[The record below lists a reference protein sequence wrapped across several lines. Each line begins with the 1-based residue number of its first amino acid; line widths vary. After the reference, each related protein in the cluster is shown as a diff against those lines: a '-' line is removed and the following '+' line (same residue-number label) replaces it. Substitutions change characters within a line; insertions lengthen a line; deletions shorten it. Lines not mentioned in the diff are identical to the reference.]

1 MFQKLI
7 VAFGLGVLLTGGV
20 VYIAMKNRAPEPA
33 PVSVATPAPVATP
46 TPAVAEPA
54 PPPAP
59 EPAPP
64 QPEPVRSKPAAK
76 PAKTQPR
83 PAPVAVAKYVPP
95 VPPPGVQEQPRPA
108 PVAPPVVTN
117 PEPPPAERPVAP
129 SPEVKPEPKPAPR
142 QPHSVTVPAGTM
154 ITVRLREE
162 LSTKN
167 SQDGQNFTATL
178 DQPLVVDGFVIAERG
193 SSQRGR
199 IVELD
204 RAGRV
209 KGRAALAVELTEL
222 NTADGQKIALKT
234 DSFRKEAES
243 GMKGDM
249 AKTGVAAGIGAAIGA
264 IAGGGKG
271 AAIGAGIGGAAGA
284 GGVLATRG
292 KDASLPSETRLTFR
306 LKEPLTLTEKLD
318 D

>member
-20 VYIAMKNRAPEPA
+20 VYVAMKNRAPDPV
-33 PVSVATPAPVATP
+33 PVSVATPTP
-46 TPAVAEPA
+46 TPAPAAVQQA
-54 PPPAP
+54 PPPP

-64 QPEPVRSKPAAK
+64 EPEPVKAKPAAK
-76 PAKTQPR
+76 PAVRTATSRPVEHRSAPVTVAKSEPPPEPPKAVQPPPPVISNPN
-83 PAPVAVAKYVPP
+83 PAPV
-95 VPPPGVQEQPRPA
+95 E
-108 PVAPPVVTN
+108 N
-117 PEPPPAERPVAP
+117 PKIVN
-129 SPEVKPEPKPAPR
+129 VKPEPEKPAPR

-162 LSTKN
+162 LSTKH

-199 IVELD
+199 VVELD
-204 RAGRV
+204 QSGRV
-209 KGRAALAVELTEL
+209 RGRAAIAVELTEIS
-222 NTADGQKIALKT
+222 TADGQKIAVKT

-243 GMKGDM
+243 NVKSDV

-292 KDASLPSETRLTFR
+292 KAANLPSETRITFR
-306 LKEPLTLTEKLD
+306 LKEPVTLTEKLD
-318 D
+318 

>member
-1 MFQKLI
+1 MFQKLML
-7 VAFGLGVLLTGGV
+7 AFGLGVLLTGGV
-20 VYIAMKNRAPEPA
+20 VYVAMKRRAPEPA
-33 PVSVATPAPVATP
+33 PVPVSVAAPTPAP
-46 TPAVAEPA
+46 PAAEPE
-54 PPPAP
+54 PPAP

-64 QPEPVRSKPAAK
+64 EPEPVKPKKVVKRAPVVHHETHK
-76 PAKTQPR
+76 
-83 PAPVAVAKYVPP
+83 PAPVTVAKND
-95 VPPPGVQEQPRPA
+95 PPPMPDPPK
-108 PVAPPVVTN
+108 PVAPPPPVAVNPDPLPPPSAVKT
-117 PEPPPAERPVAP
+117 PEPAAAP
-129 SPEVKPEPKPAPR
+129 KPEPRK
-142 QPHSVTVPAGTM
+142 PHSVTIPAGTM

-162 LSTKN
+162 LSSKY

-204 RAGRV
+204 QAGRV

-222 NTADGQKIALKT
+222 STADGQRVQVKT

-249 AKTGVAAGIGAAIGA
+249 AKAGVAAGIGAAIGA

-292 KDASLPSETRLTFR
+292 KDARLPSETRITFR

>member
-20 VYIAMKNRAPEPA
+20 VYIAMKNRAPEPV
-33 PVSVATPAPVATP
+33 PVSVATPAPAP

-64 QPEPVRSKPAAK
+64 QPEPVRPKPTAK
-76 PAKTQPR
+76 PVKTHTR
-83 PAPVAVAKYVPP
+83 TAPVAVAKNDPP
-95 VPPPGVQEQPRPA
+95 AVVHEQPRPA

-117 PEPPPAERPVAP
+117 PEPAPVEKPVAAP
-129 SPEVKPEPKPAPR
+129 PIVRPEPKPAPR
-142 QPHSVTVPAGTM
+142 QPHSVTIPAGTM

-162 LSTKN
+162 LSTKH

>member
-33 PVSVATPAPVATP
+33 PVSVATPAPVP
-46 TPAVAEPA
+46 TPAVVEPA

-64 QPEPVRSKPAAK
+64 QPEPVKPKPAAK
-76 PAKTQPR
+76 PAKMPSR
-83 PAPVAVAKYVPP
+83 PAPVTVAKNDPP
-95 VPPPGVQEQPRPA
+95 APQPSVHEQPRPTPPPPVVSNPEPA
-108 PVAPPVVTN
+108 PVEKPVAAPPV
-117 PEPPPAERPVAP
+117 
-129 SPEVKPEPKPAPR
+129 VKPEPKPAPR
-142 QPHSVTVPAGTM
+142 QPHSVTIPAGTM

-162 LSTKN
+162 LSTKH

>member
-20 VYIAMKNRAPEPA
+20 VYVAMKNRTPEPA
-33 PVSVATPAPVATP
+33 PVPVSVAVPAPA
-46 TPAVAEPA
+46 PAAIEPA

-59 EPAPP
+59 EPAAP
-64 QPEPVRSKPAAK
+64 QPEPVKPKPVIKQAK
-76 PAKTQPR
+76 RHAEK
-83 PAPVAVAKYVPP
+83 PAPVTVARNELPPAPEPARTVPP
-95 VPPPGVQEQPRPA
+95 
-108 PVAPPVVTN
+108 APPVVTN
-117 PEPPPAERPVAP
+117 PDPIPEARPVA
-129 SPEVKPEPKPAPR
+129 VKAPEPKPEPR
-142 QPHSVTVPAGTM
+142 KPHSVTVPAGTM

-204 RAGRV
+204 QSGRV

-222 NTADGQKIALKT
+222 TTADGQKIALKT

-243 GMKGDM
+243 GVKGDM
-249 AKTGVAAGIGAAIGA
+249 AKAGVAAGIGAAIGA

-292 KDASLPSETRLTFR
+292 KEAKLPSETRITFR

>member
-1 MFQKLI
+1 
-7 VAFGLGVLLTGGV
+7 V
-20 VYIAMKNRAPEPA
+20 
-33 PVSVATPAPVATP
+33 
-46 TPAVAEPA
+46 
-54 PPPAP
+54 
-59 EPAPP
+59 
-64 QPEPVRSKPAAK
+64 
-76 PAKTQPR
+76 KTHAR
-83 PAPVAVAKYVPP
+83 TAPVAVAKNDPP
-95 VPPPGVQEQPRPA
+95 APPAVVQEQPRPA

-117 PEPPPAERPVAP
+117 PEPAPVEKPVAAP
-129 SPEVKPEPKPAPR
+129 PIVKPEPKPAPR
-142 QPHSVTVPAGTM
+142 QPHSVTIPAGTM

-162 LSTKN
+162 LSTKH

-222 NTADGQKIALKT
+222 STADGQKIALKT

-243 GMKGDM
+243 GTKGDM

>member
-20 VYIAMKNRAPEPA
+20 VYLAMKNRAPEPA
-33 PVSVATPAPVATP
+33 AVSVAAPAPAP
-46 TPAVAEPA
+46 TPAVVEPA

-64 QPEPVRSKPAAK
+64 QPEPVKPKAVSK

-83 PAPVAVAKYVPP
+83 PAPVTVAKYDPP

-108 PVAPPVVTN
+108 AAPPVVTN
-117 PEPPPAERPVAP
+117 PEPPPVEKPVAP
-129 SPEVKPEPKPAPR
+129 PEPKPEPKPAPR

-234 DSFRKEAES
+234 ESFRKEAES
-243 GMKGDM
+243 GTKGDL

-271 AAIGAGIGGAAGA
+271 AAIGAGVGGAAGA

-292 KDASLPSETRLTFR
+292 KDATLPSETRLTFR

>member
-20 VYIAMKNRAPEPA
+20 VYVAMKNRAPEPA
-33 PVSVATPAPVATP
+33 PVSVAIPAPAP
-46 TPAVAEPA
+46 TPAVAEPT

-64 QPEPVRSKPAAK
+64 QPEPVKPKPVAK
-76 PAKTQPR
+76 PARTQSR
-83 PAPVAVAKYVPP
+83 PAPVTVAKYDPP

-108 PVAPPVVTN
+108 AVPPPVVTN
-117 PEPPPAERPVAP
+117 PEPSPVEKPVAAP
-129 SPEVKPEPKPAPR
+129 PVVKPEPKPAPR

-199 IVELD
+199 VVELD

-222 NTADGQKIALKT
+222 NTADGQKVAVKT

-243 GMKGDM
+243 GVKGDM
-249 AKTGVAAGIGAAIGA
+249 AKAGVVAGIGAAIGA

-271 AAIGAGIGGAAGA
+271 AAIGAGVGGAAGA